1 MTSRFLAVALGIVVA
16 LIVGAGALY
25 QWLVPGLSSARP
37 EPGPVE
43 TEVATW
49 LLHRSVP
56 AEAKA
61 RTNPLAN
68 DPAEIAAGHDLFS
81 QKCEPCHGY
90 DGGGKTEIG
99 SGQYPRP
106 PALQSMDVSSM
117 SDGEIFYHIRNGI
130 RNTGMPA
137 WQLPDRQIWK
147 LVAYIRHL
155 PHVAPLA
162 AGPAGTAASIPPSA
176 HYAGSALAKNATRD
190 IYARWSKS
198 RMAMWCAIR
207 ANILTP
213 SSRPRNRSVVS
224 FSKDDIA
231 FVYGSRWAALFTKI
245 GDDYFPEPAQWDVT
259 HKVAAL
265 FRAEQCGLVGA
276 VYPADNFKR
285 PTGPLCDGCHSVRD
299 IATKTVSEWN
309 VGCERCHGAGSA
321 HVAQPTRDNILNPAR
336 FNYVHANDVC
346 IQCHS

>member
-1 MTSRFLAVALGIVVA
+1 MSRKITILIIAVAIAIVVA
-16 LIVGAGALY
+16 IGALY
-25 QWLVPGLSSARP
+25 EWLVPGLSSARP

-49 LLHRSVP
+49 LLHKSVP

-81 QKCEPCHGY
+81 QKCESCHGY

-137 WQLPDRQIWK
+137 WQLPDRQIWQ

-162 AGPAGTAASIPPSA
+162 AGQTDTAASIPPSA
-176 HYAGSALAKNATRD
+176 HYTGSAACQKMPRGYLRALEQIADGERRTR
-190 IYARWSKS
+190 S
-198 RMAMWCAIR
+198 
-207 ANILTP
+207 
-213 SSRPRNRSVVS
+213 
-224 FSKDDIA
+224 
-231 FVYGSRWAALFTKI
+231 
-245 GDDYFPEPAQWDVT
+245 
-259 HKVAAL
+259 
-265 FRAEQCGLVGA
+265 AEA
-276 VYPADNFKR
+276 
-285 PTGPLCDGCHSVRD
+285 S
-299 IATKTVSEWN
+299 
-309 VGCERCHGAGSA
+309 
-321 HVAQPTRDNILNPAR
+321 
-336 FNYVHANDVC
+336 
-346 IQCHS
+346 

>member
-1 MTSRFLAVALGIVVA
+1 M
-16 LIVGAGALY
+16 
-25 QWLVPGLSSARP
+25 PGPSSARP

-81 QKCEPCHGY
+81 QKCESCHGY

-106 PALQSMDVSSM
+106 PALHSIDVSSM

-137 WQLPDRQIWK
+137 WQMPDRQIWQ

-155 PHVAPLA
+155 PRVAPL
-162 AGPAGTAASIPPSA
+162 TAQQTTGGEHTA
-176 HYAGSALAKNATRD
+176 
-190 IYARWSKS
+190 
-198 RMAMWCAIR
+198 
-207 ANILTP
+207 
-213 SSRPRNRSVVS
+213 
-224 FSKDDIA
+224 
-231 FVYGSRWAALFTKI
+231 
-245 GDDYFPEPAQWDVT
+245 
-259 HKVAAL
+259 
-265 FRAEQCGLVGA
+265 FRALCRLGRLPKMPRGYLRALEQI
-276 VYPADNFKR
+276 AD
-285 PTGPLCDGCHSVRD
+285 G
-299 IATKTVSEWN
+299 
-309 VGCERCHGAGSA
+309 ERRARSA
-321 HVAQPTRDNILNPAR
+321 EA
-336 FNYVHANDVC
+336 
-346 IQCHS
+346 S